1 MPQQQTMHLDFAEEA
16 QSAQRAEAWPQ
27 AAALWRRAAR
37 LADTKAA
44 RQQYLFLARH
54 CQRRARVDTKLGEIA
69 NSVLGISK
77 TAWHARGP
85 YDVHA
90 DLAIGRLKLAL
101 RAAYEA
107 GRAAAKNGQ

>member
-1 MPQQQTMHLDFAEEA
+1 MPEQQTTHLDYAEEA

-37 LADTKAA
+37 LADTKAT
-44 RQQYLFLARH
+44 REQYLFMARH
-54 CQRRARVDTKLGEIA
+54 CQRRTQVDGKLEQIA
-69 NSVLGISK
+69 NSVLGIK
-77 TAWHARGP
+77 NAWHARGP

-90 DLAIGRLKLAL
+90 DLSIGRLKLAL

-107 GRAAAKNGQ
+107 GREAAKRDG